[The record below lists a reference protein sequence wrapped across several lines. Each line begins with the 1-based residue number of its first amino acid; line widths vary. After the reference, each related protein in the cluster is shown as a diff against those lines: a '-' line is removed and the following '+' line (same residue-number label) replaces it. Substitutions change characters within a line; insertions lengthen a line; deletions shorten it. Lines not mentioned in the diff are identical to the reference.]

1 MTASRS
7 RCLAREISTSWKANR
22 IVQTLRDDIFSL
34 VGPPQKLHSD
44 QAVCPGPFCRA
55 SQILSDLC
63 KAFGVKKSRTTPYR
77 PMGDG
82 LVERMNRSLLNLL
95 RSYVDREG
103 DWEEHFQLL
112 LFLYRT
118 TKHAT
123 ACLSPYEV
131 LFGSNPPSLQIP
143 SLPSSM
149 IPEPSEY
156 SESLKSKLLE
166 LREMVDANIVESAER
181 QCQSYRSSET
191 CETKHWAAS
200 STQQPN
206 KGQAGPSMDR
216 SLDHHRLEGALISAV
231 NGHHRAHGAHQ
242 LCAPPADRGE

>member
-1 MTASRS
+1 
-7 RCLAREISTSWKANR
+7 
-22 IVQTLRDDIFSL
+22 
-34 VGPPQKLHSD
+34 
-44 QAVCPGPFCRA
+44 
-55 SQILSDLC
+55 
-63 KAFGVKKSRTTPYR
+63 
-77 PMGDG
+77 MGDG

-95 RSYVDREG
+95 PSYVDREG

-166 LREMVDANIVESAER
+166 LSEMVDANIVESAER

-191 CETKHWAAS
+191 CVKLNIGQQVLLNNPTKGKLDPRW
-200 STQQPN
+200 TGPWTITDL
-206 KGQAGPSMDR
+206 KGPSSVLLRMGTTER
-216 SLDHHRLEGALISAV
+216 MVHINRVRPLLTEESEDHETLATW
-231 NGHHRAHGAHQ
+231 
-242 LCAPPADRGE
+242 APPLFHHEESSPTTLPDDLSEQQSNPPTVRATPVPLDTYSR